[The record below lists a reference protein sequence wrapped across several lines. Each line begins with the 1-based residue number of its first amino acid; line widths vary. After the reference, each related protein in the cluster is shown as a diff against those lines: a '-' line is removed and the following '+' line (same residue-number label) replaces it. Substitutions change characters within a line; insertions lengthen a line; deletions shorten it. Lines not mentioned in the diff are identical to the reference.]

1 LVKNGKIAAIGKNIT
16 DSAIIVDAKGKH
28 LTAELLMSIR
38 IAISNGVNE
47 AVTTLAPKLPFK
59 T

>member
-47 AVTTLAPKLPFK
+47 RSQL
-59 T
+59 